1 MTKKLAAVAN
11 NTSDFRPPLHFVPF
25 PKMDPVSTDLDNAA
39 MDSEDGGDPVADLKT
54 QLGHL
59 QIGGGGDMLIDDYD
73 PVDEKQD
80 VAIITTDE
88 SPEEREPELLAD
100 DCKFPSQAVLRP
112 FKAHV

>member
-1 MTKKLAAVAN
+1 MAVQKPRIPHDKELAAAAN
-11 NTSDFRPPLHFVPF
+11 TTSDLRPSLLFVPF
-25 PKMDPVSTDLDNAA
+25 PKMDPVSTNLDNAA
-39 MDSEDGGDPVADLKT
+39 MGSEDGDDPVADLET

-80 VAIITTDE
+80 VAIITPDE

-100 DCKFPSQAVLRP
+100 DCIFP
-112 FKAHV
+112 